1 MGKSLWQFDTKLPS
15 FDSLKGDIEADV
27 LIIGG
32 GMCGLLCGYYLKQS
46 GIDCVLVEAEKI
58 ASGVSGKTT
67 AKITSLHG
75 AIYADLIEKSGFD
88 TAKRYFEI
96 NQRAIKE
103 YEKIASSADCGFR
116 EATAY
121 TYSRDDKAKIKSEY
135 NALLN
140 LGASAEFRTKSPLPF
155 KISAMVGLKGQAEFN
170 PLKFIEYIAKDLK
183 IYENTRIL
191 EMDGTTAYY
200 KGGKIRA
207 NKIIV
212 ASHFPFINKHGFY
225 FLKLYQYRSY
235 VLALENAQNVNGMFA
250 CVADGGL
257 SFRNYGDLLLLGG
270 GGARTGKPCGNW
282 NELIKFKDKYYPDS
296 KVKYKWATQ
305 DCMSL
310 DKIPLIGQY
319 SKHTPN
325 LLVATGFNKWGM
337 TSSMVATMILT
348 DMIKGV
354 KNEYADIF
362 NPSRSILK
370 PQLAINCFETLS
382 NFIIPTARRCPH
394 LGCALKWNKYEH
406 SWDCSCHGSRFDSNG
421 KLINNP
427 ANKDITK
434 PT

>member
-1 MGKSLWQFDTKLPS
+1 MGKSLWQHETTLPS
-15 FDSLKGDIEADV
+15 FDSLKGDIKTDV

-58 ASGVSGKTT
+58 ASGTSGNTT

-75 AIYADLIEKSGFD
+75 AIYGDLIEKSGIETAQKYFD
-88 TAKRYFEI
+88 I
-96 NQRAIKE
+96 NQKAINE
-103 YEKIASSADCGFR
+103 YEKITKAVDCGFTKS
-116 EATAY
+116 TAY
-121 TYSRDDKAKIKSEY
+121 TYSLNDKAKIENEY
-135 NALLN
+135 NALLK
-140 LGASAEFRTKSPLPF
+140 LGASAEFNTKSPLPF
-155 KISAMVGLKGQAEFN
+155 KVSAIVGLQSQAEFN
-170 PLKFIEYIAKDLK
+170 PLKFIEYIIKDLN

-191 EMDGTTAYY
+191 KVDGNTAHYN
-200 KGGKIRA
+200 GGKVRA

-235 VLALENAQNVNGMFA
+235 VMALENAQNVNGMY
-250 CVADGGL
+250 VDEADGGL
-257 SFRNYGDLLLLGG
+257 SFRNYGNLLLLGG

-282 NELIKFKDKYYPDS
+282 DELVKFKDKYYPKS

-310 DKIPLIGQY
+310 DKIPLIGKY
-319 SKHTPN
+319 SKTVPD
-325 LLVATGFNKWGM
+325 LFVATGFNKWGM
-337 TSSMVATMILT
+337 TSSMVSAMILT
-348 DMIKGV
+348 SMIKGA

-362 NPSRSILK
+362 DPSRSILK
-370 PQLAINCFETLS
+370 PQLATNCFETLS

-406 SWDCSCHGSRFDSNG
+406 SWDCSCHGSRFRKDG

-427 ANKDITK
+427 ANKDIK
-434 PT
+434 